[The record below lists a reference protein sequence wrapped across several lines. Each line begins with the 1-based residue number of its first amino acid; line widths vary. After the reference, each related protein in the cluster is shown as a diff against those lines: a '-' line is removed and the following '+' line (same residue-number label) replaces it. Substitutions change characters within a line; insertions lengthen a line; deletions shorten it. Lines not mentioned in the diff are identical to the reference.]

1 MIKTSDEEK
10 VGGLQSLRYTNA
22 NTIFLFLFLI
32 AIYAVG
38 SLFRLG
44 TFLMAFSLIWS
55 FVLVLKSKNNM
66 PLFVITL
73 FMAFCNYSIF
83 VFHWLDLVEYL
94 PTYGYKYLNSDNEVM
109 MTSAQIS
116 YIFMSTLLSFFP
128 KEVQNTQNLPLVQ
141 HTPKNRNTTLP
152 YLVSI
157 LVITFVSGYF
167 IYQALTRGYREM
179 PIYEYMIV
187 FYILAFYYANS
198 SIKLEIPIYL
208 LLLINCIFV
217 FASGDRGAAMQ
228 YLLIAFFCKFQHK
241 TKKTVLLIILAVG
254 IIFLNAIGSWRGY
267 YEFSMS
273 IFSDATKALMEK
285 KLALNT
291 AYAADAAGQCIV
303 KLAGDYSIGERLVL
317 FLQYLISVF
326 IGGSLFGDNVNLSRL
341 SQMKYPYHGGG
352 GLLGYYGYFYLGYFG
367 VILFGMIVAHY
378 IYKVANVGS
387 STRNDNYERCMVVY
401 YVSTF
406 TRWFLYSPAPLFRGM
421 LFLVLCT
428 WGLSKLE
435 IKTTNSH

>member
-1 MIKTSDEEK
+1 MIKTSYEEK
-10 VGGLQSLRYTNA
+10 GGFLQSLRYTNT

-38 SLFRLG
+38 SQFRLG
-44 TFLMAFSLIWS
+44 TLLMTFSIIWS
-55 FVLVLKSKNNM
+55 VILVLKSKNNI

-73 FMAFCNYSIF
+73 FMTLCNYSIY

-94 PTYGYKYLNSDNEVM
+94 PIYGYKYLNSDNEVM
-109 MTSAQIS
+109 MISAQIS
-116 YIFMSTLLSFFP
+116 YIFMSTLLCLFP
-128 KEVQNTQNLPLVQ
+128 KVVQNTQNFPLVQ

-152 YLVSI
+152 YVVSI
-157 LVITFVSGYF
+157 FAITLVSGYF
-167 IYQALTRGYREM
+167 IYQSLTRGYREM
-179 PIYEYMIV
+179 PIFEYMIV

-208 LLLINCIFV
+208 LLLVNCVFV

-228 YLLIAFFCKFQHK
+228 YLLVAYFCKFQHR
-241 TKKTVLLIILAVG
+241 TKKSVLLIILIVG
-254 IIFLNAIGSWRGY
+254 IIFLNGIGFWRGNF
-267 YEFSMS
+267 EFSMS

-291 AYAADAAGQCIV
+291 AYAADAAGHCIV
-303 KLAGDYSIGERLVL
+303 KLAGDYSIEERLIL
-317 FLQYLISVF
+317 FFQYLISVL
-326 IGGSLFGDNVNLSRL
+326 IGGNLFGDNVNLSRL
-341 SQMKYPYHGGG
+341 SHIKYPYHGGG

-378 IYKVANVGS
+378 INIVANIGL
-387 STRNDNYERCMVVY
+387 STKNDNLERCIVVY
-401 YVSTF
+401 FASTF

-435 IKTTNSH
+435 IKTNSH